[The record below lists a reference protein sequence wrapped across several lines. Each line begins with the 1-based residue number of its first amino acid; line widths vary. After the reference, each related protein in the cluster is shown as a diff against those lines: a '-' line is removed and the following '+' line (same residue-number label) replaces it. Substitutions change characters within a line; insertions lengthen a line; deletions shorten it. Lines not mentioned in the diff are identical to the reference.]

1 MPLVRHRHGGR
12 GDRRRQ
18 PGRVGDHL
26 ARASEGAL
34 TDPAGVIRPAVES
47 ALAAA
52 RAGLGEEPPV
62 PPPPALRP
70 FLTFARQTPGSLAA
84 IARVVEEDADFRA
97 RVAAGADEASV
108 GRAGWL
114 WLTRPSGWED
124 EVAALEAEAAARA
137 ADADEARR
145 ERSATR
151 KLAAAQAAARRAE
164 TEAAERLGELDAVRA
179 DLAGERAARAAAEA
193 RVSELEHRLDELAAD
208 RAAVVRNLKAAE
220 ARLVERSTEANALK
234 ARLRTL
240 EAAGGHGP
248 EAAAGGAPGPS
259 GSTTPPAD
267 GLVPD
272 AEGDARRGGG
282 GRGARTGGG
291 GPLAQGPAAAS
302 SPVRHAGGPGVGSGP
317 GPAVPA
323 PDRGGGPSPA
333 QPGHA
338 VPGAVAAELAR
349 AAAGAAELAHS
360 LAGLARLLGAD
371 GAEATAT
378 VRSSPRRRDAA
389 GAAPAGAVEAGTGS
403 ASADAHPSGAP
414 ASGHPPRERRAPVAL
429 PGGMFDDSV
438 EAAEHLLRTPGAVLV
453 VDGYNVSMEGW
464 PDLAVAEQRRRLLVG
479 ISELAL
485 RTTTRV
491 EVVFDGA
498 EVDSPPVSA
507 SARPLVRVRFS
518 APGVE
523 ADDVVVDLVGSIP
536 AVTPVIAVSSDRRVR
551 DGARRR
557 GANLLHARQL
567 LALLGR

>member
-1 MPLVRHRHGGR
+1 M
-12 GDRRRQ
+12 
-18 PGRVGDHL
+18 
-26 ARASEGAL
+26 
-34 TDPAGVIRPAVES
+34 
-47 ALAAA
+47 
-52 RAGLGEEPPV
+52 

-70 FLTFARQTPGSLAA
+70 FLSFARQTPGSLAA

-97 RVAAGADEASV
+97 RVAAGADEATV

-114 WLTRPSGWED
+114 WLARPEGWED

-164 TEAAERLGELDAVRA
+164 TEAAERLGELDAARA

-248 EAAAGGAPGPS
+248 EAEAGGAPGPS
-259 GSTTPPAD
+259 GATTPPAPPAD
-267 GLVPD
+267 DLAPG

-282 GRGARTGGG
+282 GRGARAGGG
-291 GPLAQGPAAAS
+291 GSLAQGPAAAS

-317 GPAVPA
+317 AVPA
-323 PDRGGGPSPA
+323 PDRGGGSSPA

-349 AAAGAAELAHS
+349 AAAGAAELAQS

-371 GAEATAT
+371 GAEATAK
-378 VRSSPRRRDAA
+378 VRSSPRRSDAP
-389 GAAPAGAVEAGTGS
+389 GAAPAHAVEAGTGS

-429 PGGMFDDSV
+429 PGGVFDDSV

-485 RTTTRV
+485 RTATRV

-498 EVDSPPVSA
+498 EVDSPPVTA
-507 SARPLVRVRFS
+507 SERGLVRVRFS